1 MKAGYRVIEGL
12 LSARASD
19 RPQGMPKSRA
29 RGAKA
34 AGLRYEREL
43 ARALPQAKHG
53 QWWQFV
59 DRNGPG
65 YCQTDL
71 LLKTELGLF
80 VLEVKYTWTLAGHGQ
95 LSKLYRPVVEK
106 ALGQPVGLVQVCK
119 KLLPETPRQ
128 TIRLSLKEALAL
140 AASGAPAVLSWI
152 GGSLGPLQ
160 LD

>member
-1 MKAGYRVIEGL
+1 MSQGFRTINGLISAKA
-12 LSARASD
+12 SAR
-19 RPQGMPKSRA
+19 PPGMPKSRA

-43 ARALPQAKHG
+43 AKALPQAKHG

-80 VLEVKYTWTLAGHGQ
+80 VLEVKYTWTPAGHEQ
-95 LSKLYRPVVEK
+95 LRKLYKPVVEK
-106 ALGQPVGLVQVCK
+106 ALGQPVHLVQVCK
-119 KLLPETPRQ
+119 RLTTEVPRDSV
-128 TIRLSLKEALAL
+128 RLELSEALAL
-140 AASGAPAVLSWI
+140 AANGWPAVLAWI
-152 GGSLGPLQ
+152 GGSLVPLQ